1 MGLRVWGSGHKVS
14 ALAPWAPFGS
24 LTLAT
29 FVSEDIDLDNVVFSP
44 IFAQDLTSFEF
55 R

>member
-1 MGLRVWGSGHKVS
+1 MAK
-14 ALAPWAPFGS
+14 APWAPFGT

-29 FVSEDIDLDNVVFSP
+29 FVSDAIDLDRVIYNP
-44 IFAQDLTSFEF
+44 TYGHDLTSFEF